1 MLTVLADT
9 PPTTAVDVP
18 PETPVEMILA
28 IAAEALAHVPPV
40 GDDDNVVVAPTQMA
54 SGPTT
59 AVGVSRTVT
68 MMVSKQVLG
77 VV

>member
-18 PETPVEMILA
+18 PDTPVEMTLA

-40 GDDDNVVVAPTQMA
+40 GDEDNVVVAPTQMA

-59 AVGVSRTVT
+59 AVGVSSTVT
-68 MMVSKQVLG
+68 IIVSKHAPG
-77 VV
+77 VE